1 MIEIA
6 RRDVSGTMSDRAQRT
21 VTEDA
26 RHADTPGD
34 ADGSTAVAAEDKRL
48 ADLLAR
54 VALADRDAFA
64 ELYRLLAP
72 TVFGLLVRLVGSRD
86 VAAEVQQEVFVHI
99 WRSAS
104 GYRPHLGR
112 ARTWITTVAR
122 NRAIDRLRR
131 EDTQRRL
138 YDRDVSIEISR
149 AVSDDNP
156 LRDAEDDQAS
166 ARLADCLERLA
177 QNQRHVVWLAY
188 RYGHTRNEI
197 ARRLDA
203 PVGTV
208 KSWLHRGLKR
218 LQGCLG
224 R

>member
-1 MIEIA
+1 MISDA
-6 RRDVSGTMSDRAQRT
+6 KKDVSGTMSDRARRT
-21 VTEDA
+21 VSQASPQADA
-26 RHADTPGD
+26 SDQP
-34 ADGSTAVAAEDKRL
+34 DGPVAVDAEDQRL

-54 VALADRDAFA
+54 VGLADRDAFA

-86 VAAEVQQEVFVHI
+86 VAGEVQQEVFVHI
-99 WRSAS
+99 WRSAA

-138 YDRDVSIEISR
+138 YDRDVSVEIAN

-156 LRDAEDDQAS
+156 LRDVEDNQAS
-166 ARLADCLERLA
+166 ARLADCLDRLA

-188 RYGHTRNEI
+188 RYGHTRKEI
-197 ARRLDA
+197 ALRLDA

-224 R
+224 Q